1 MGGAST
7 VVWLPLSASA
17 AVGAAV
23 GAEFPVF
30 PVVVESENTRVQNQ
44 AMALNGII
52 AKNTHRIRPLNSFLS
67 KSINLKLKSTD
78 GRLVQKSILSGQG
91 KILRVRL
98 IKVITV
104 CA

>member
-1 MGGAST
+1 M
-7 VVWLPLSASA
+7 VWLPLSASA

-52 AKNTHRIRPLNSFLS
+52 AKNTHRINPFN
-67 KSINLKLKSTD
+67 
-78 GRLVQKSILSGQG
+78 GQ
-91 KILRVRL
+91 LCEVSYRRAL
-98 IKVITV
+98 Q
-104 CA
+104 